1 MPRARASVT
10 GADTLGRGRRL
21 RSKTTAFFC
30 CHFRRRFPAVAGV
43 AKRLQ
48 VVGVD
53 KQRPHAA
60 VRDDVVN
67 VGSTCTHPT
76 HGTGTAE
83 RLPQELLRAQV
94 ILEDRQ
100 AVPLVPVSGLCASA
114 GGVLGL
120 VLWAVHLPRQ
130 HTAADVCARPEWLL
144 CHGLSPPGKTKTPE
158 PSHLSVMNRLRRVGS
173 GSLLRYS
180 RWTLCGSFC
189 STPRFVHLWSLAKAA
204 EPFASGKSGKANI
217 HLLLSFYHTLF
228 LIAILFTS
236 KKFCFPINKHYP
248 KSEIN
253 ARLSVVVSA
262 GSIHSINVNS
272 PYPLVRVCASI
283 TSAPGGAVSRSE
295 ASTHPQ

>member
-10 GADTLGRGRRL
+10 GADALGRGRRL

-30 CHFRRRFPAVAGV
+30 CHFRRRFPAMAGV

-60 VRDDVVN
+60 VRNDVIN

-83 RLPQELLRAQV
+83 RLPQELLRAQA
-94 ILEDRQ
+94 IFEDWQ

-114 GGVLGL
+114 GGVLWL

-144 CHGLSPPGKTKTPE
+144 CHGLSPPGKNKNARTVTPHGA
-158 PSHLSVMNRLRRVGS
+158 SAQARWLRLILSILTTDSLRQ
-173 GSLLRYS
+173 
-180 RWTLCGSFC
+180 
-189 STPRFVHLWSLAKAA
+189 
-204 EPFASGKSGKANI
+204 
-217 HLLLSFYHTLF
+217 F
-228 LIAILFTS
+228 LQYTAI
-236 KKFCFPINKHYP
+236 CFPSVSGNSRRTFCRWQIGQSRYP
-248 KSEIN
+248 SLVII
-253 ARLSVVVSA
+253 LPQYFVVC
-262 GSIHSINVNS
+262 N
-272 PYPLVRVCASI
+272 
-283 TSAPGGAVSRSE
+283 TF
-295 ASTHPQ
+295 HP